1 MLVKEQ
7 LHHIADELPSDAS
20 IEEAIEQMIFLHKI
34 EIGLQQADEGTVIP
48 HAEVEKRVKT
58 WLQYGT
64 SV

>member
-34 EIGLQQADEGTVIP
+34 EIGIQQADAGKVIP
-48 HAEVEKRVKT
+48 YADVEERVKT
-58 WLQYGT
+58 WLK
-64 SV
+64 